1 MIAENKYISLKGMSR
16 QQRDALREPFL
27 RAYARNGK
35 VAENARVFS
44 IRLCTAQGWVNRYIR
59 DGRKLKNDFF

>member
-1 MIAENKYISLKGMSR
+1 MSR
-16 QQRDALREPFL
+16 QQRDALRESFL

-35 VAENARVFS
+35 VAENAGFFS

-59 DGRKLKNDFF
+59 MVAGFRMNMSAVAKSACAER